1 MEYQDSEEYRDEPD
15 TESGESFVIKGR
27 TDDGQVIVEMD
38 IDTEAHEL
46 LMKEVERTGKTVSE
60 LVGEI
65 MDKYCAEVI
74 RDSPHLLEI
83 MEFREAF
90 GPGLED

>member
-15 TESGESFVIKGR
+15 TDTSESFVIKGR

-38 IDTEAHEL
+38 IDTDAHEL
-46 LMKEVERTGKTVSE
+46 LLEHAARTGKSVSE
-60 LVGEI
+60 LVAEL
-65 MDKYCAEVI
+65 MDAVSDEVI
-74 RDSPHLLEI
+74 RESPHILEI

-90 GPGLED
+90 GPGLDD